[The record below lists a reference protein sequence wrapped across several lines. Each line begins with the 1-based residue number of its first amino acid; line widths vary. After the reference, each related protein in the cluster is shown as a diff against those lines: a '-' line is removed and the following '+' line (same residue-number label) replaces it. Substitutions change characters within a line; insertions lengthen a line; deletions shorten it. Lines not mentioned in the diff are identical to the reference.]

1 MTTSYSIT
9 RDQVTVAAL
18 RKLGVIEP
26 GDTSTSGTIDPDILT
41 NAALTFNIMVKQW
54 MTEGLKIWTVSEYTL
69 PLTASTTSY
78 TIGPGMTLNVDRPL
92 KCIQAFLRNTA
103 TTPNLDIPVQVISQQ
118 EYNLLSSKGNTG
130 VTNSIYLKTD
140 TTYSTVYVWL
150 TPDALTSTNYELHM
164 IVQRP
169 LNDMNSATSTLDF
182 PNEWFNAL
190 VWGLADEL
198 AIEYSVPGNH
208 RQEIMAKATMFR
220 TKLED
225 WDQEF
230 TPTFFAP
237 DMRMGSYSS
246 KYI

>member
-9 RDQVTVAAL
+9 RNQVTVAAL

-26 GDTSTSGTIDPDILT
+26 GDTSTSGTIDTNILD
-41 NAALTFNIMVKQW
+41 NAAITFNLMVKQW

-69 PLTASTTSY
+69 PLVASTTSY
-78 TIGPGMTLNVDRPL
+78 TIGPGMDLNTDRPL
-92 KCIQAFLRNTA
+92 KCIQAFLRNTS
-103 TTPNLDIPVQVISQQ
+103 TTPNLDIPVQIISQQ
-118 EYNLLSSKGNTG
+118 EYNLLSSKGNSG
-130 VTNSIYLKTD
+130 VTNSIYLKTSA
-140 TTYSTVYVWL
+140 TYSTVYVWL
-150 TPDALTSTNYELHM
+150 TPDTNTSTNYELHM

-169 LNDMNSATSTLDF
+169 LSDMNTSTATLDF

-198 AIEYSVPGNH
+198 AIEFSVPANH
-208 RQEIMAKATMFR
+208 RQEIMAKATMYR

-230 TPTFFAP
+230 TPTFFQP
-237 DMRMGSYSS
+237 DQRSGSYSS
-246 KYI
+246 RYI

>member
-9 RDQVTVAAL
+9 RDQVTVASL

-26 GDTSTSGTIDPDILT
+26 GDTSTSGTIDSDIIT
-41 NAALTFNIMVKQW
+41 NAALTFNLMVKQW
-54 MTEGLKIWTVSEYTL
+54 MTEGLKIWCVSEYVL
-69 PLTASTTSY
+69 PLTAGTTSY
-78 TIGPGMTLNVDRPL
+78 TVGPGMTLDTDKPL
-92 KCIQAFLRNTA
+92 KCIQAFLRNTS
-103 TTPNLDIPVQVISQQ
+103 TTPNLDLPVMVISQQ

-140 TTYSTVYVWL
+140 TTFSTVYLWL
-150 TPDALTSTNYELHM
+150 TPDALTSSTYELHM

-169 LNDMNSATSTLDF
+169 LNDMNTSTATLDF

-198 AIEYSVPGNH
+198 AIEFSVPANH
-208 RQEIMAKATMFR
+208 RQEIMAKATMYR

-230 TPTFFAP
+230 TPTFFQP

-246 KYI
+246 KYL